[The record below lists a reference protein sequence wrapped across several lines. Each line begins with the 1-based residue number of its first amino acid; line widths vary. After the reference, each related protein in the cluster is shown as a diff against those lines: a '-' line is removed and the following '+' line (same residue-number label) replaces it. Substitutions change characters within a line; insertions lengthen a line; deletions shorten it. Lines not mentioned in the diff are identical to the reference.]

1 MYIEE
6 GDLDEKINEENKYLN
21 YKLPELKFLDEPLDI
36 ITHNEDILKEKG
48 EQLSYALNS
57 FGVSGKI
64 VRISPGPVITL
75 FEIEPA
81 EGVRVNKFTNLSEDL
96 SRIMGG
102 KRVRIIAPI
111 PGSRSVGIEL
121 PNDSPS
127 IVYLKSILNSK
138 KYVENK
144 SKLKIALGKLQLE
157 MHSFLN

>member
-1 MYIEE
+1 M
-6 GDLDEKINEENKYLN
+6 
-21 YKLPELKFLDEPLDI
+21 
-36 ITHNEDILKEKG
+36 
-48 EQLSYALNS
+48 
-57 FGVSGKI
+57 
-64 VRISPGPVITL
+64 
-75 FEIEPA
+75 
-81 EGVRVNKFTNLSEDL
+81 
-96 SRIMGG
+96 
-102 KRVRIIAPI
+102 RIIAPI